1 MKLKQM
7 YLCCLLLCL
16 FISLQILFV
25 NKFTKAESFQNS
37 YSNTI
42 FKPPKDGSPDD
53 TTGAGSRET
62 GSCLEDGIEEG
73 IPGFRALML
82 KDIQIS
88 EERPF
93 FLFTFPVLKP
103 DLVSVNKMIYGRF

>member
-1 MKLKQM
+1 MKLKQV

-16 FISLQILFV
+16 FISWQMLFV
-25 NKFTKAESFQNS
+25 NKFVKAESLQYS

-62 GSCLEDGIEEG
+62 GSCSEDAIEEG
-73 IPGFRALML
+73 IPGFRALMP

-93 FLFTFPVLKP
+93 F
-103 DLVSVNKMIYGRF
+103 SVYIPSIKAGFS